1 MEIFISEKFIDY
13 FDRQDKFAYANHLIK
28 SVNTINK
35 VRDLLLSG
43 LAITCE
49 IERSELVKY
58 YDETGNK
65 TYSNFKEAL
74 STSAIKSGKYNYE
87 QLNKIKE
94 IENHKAY
101 YFLETDK
108 FDPNNSGVIILK
120 DLLNTSHFYENCTVN
135 SRSLSSD
142 YTLIAEAA
150 PPCNAMLYVDMYIFS
165 SKKKIDNFVKFISI
179 YLNESLT
186 FPFHLSIISSY
197 EENNKTI
204 PADSLNYAEVELN
217 KINNLLFEILLDK
230 SKHIS
235 SEMAKNDRLI
245 FTNYTMGNIGHPF
258 DGRLTIFNQNFL
270 GTSSNIKSTY
280 EDFISNLKKWSD
292 FINKVPQNLGVIKTK
307 YINASFKNRL
317 FLNNS

>member
-1 MEIFISEKFIDY
+1 MEIFISEKFIDD
-13 FDRQDKFAYANHLIK
+13 FDQQDKFAYANHLTN
-28 SVNTINK
+28 SVKTINK
-35 VRDLLLSG
+35 IRDLLLSG
-43 LAITCE
+43 LTITCN
-49 IERSELVKY
+49 IEKTDLVKSF
-58 YDETGNK
+58 DNSGNK
-65 TYSNFKEAL
+65 NYSNFKDVF
-74 STSAIKSGKYNYE
+74 SASFIKSGKYNFLSLEKY
-87 QLNKIKE
+87 KE
-94 IENHKAY
+94 IINYNAY
-101 YFLETDK
+101 YFLELDI
-108 FDPNNSGVIILK
+108 DAHNSHGIVNVNDIS
-120 DLLNTSHFYENCTVN
+120 NATHFYENCTVN

-142 YTLIAEAA
+142 YTLIEEAA

-235 SEMAKNDRLI
+235 SELAKNDRLI

-258 DGRLTIFNQNFL
+258 DDRLTIFNQNFL

-292 FINKVPQNLGVIKTK
+292 FINKVPQNLGYIKTK
-307 YINASFKNRL
+307 YFNVSFKNRL
-317 FLNNS
+317 LNDL